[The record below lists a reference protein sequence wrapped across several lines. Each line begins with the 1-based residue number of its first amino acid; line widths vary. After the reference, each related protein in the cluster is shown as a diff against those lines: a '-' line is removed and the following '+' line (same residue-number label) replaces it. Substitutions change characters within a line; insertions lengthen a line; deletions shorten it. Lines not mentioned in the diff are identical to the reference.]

1 MYINLTLISSSLHN
15 ISDLSEK
22 RMEVIEV
29 LKALGDVSIFKNS
42 NPASCCQS
50 AAASSCQSASESSC
64 KGAPASCC
72 KIEPAAET
80 LNIAYI
86 LTGGTESLFIKLFGE
101 NLSALGNIVIIS
113 DAYHN
118 SLAASQEICTWL
130 YNNGVQHKHIHIPLH
145 NPDATLHN
153 FPTLLSAES
162 PASQRA
168 EYHTCAGATKDTATN
183 AEATIAGTA
192 NAAAT
197 NAGTSDAATTI
208 AGATNADAKNAN
220 AKNADAK
227 NADALVGALSGCT
240 IGLIGEASPWLIASG
255 IDKEALSKR
264 CGVSFREICI
274 NTLAE
279 GYMKYRELWE
289 KHSLSAGARAEL
301 DEVLCRFAC
310 SLEGDRTPEDLSDAA
325 IMYLALASLCKQE
338 HLDAVTVKCFD
349 LLSSCK
355 TTACL
360 ALSLL
365 NDNGIIAGCEGDIP
379 SICTMLA
386 VYKAL
391 GRPSFMANPASIDR
405 DNLSIDFAHCTIP
418 TVMVDGCTLP
428 SHFESGIGIGINGE
442 VPLGNYMLCKLSGKT
457 LERSLFCN
465 GRLVKG
471 EYLSNRCRT
480 QVRFIFDSKAEF
492 DAFTNARVGNHIILF
507 KRG

>member
-1 MYINLTLISSSLHN
+1 MQINLSLISSSLHN
-15 ISDLSEK
+15 ITELSQK
-22 RMEVIEV
+22 RMEVIEA

-42 NPASCCQS
+42 SPASCGIES
-50 AAASSCQSASESSC
+50 ATEE
-64 KGAPASCC
+64 
-72 KIEPAAET
+72 IV
-80 LNIAYI
+80 NVAYI

-101 NLSALGNIVIIS
+101 NCSRLGNITIIS

-130 YNNGVQHKHIHIPLH
+130 YNNGVQHRHIHIPLH
-145 NPDATLHN
+145 SPDATLN
-153 FPTLLSAES
+153 RLPTLLCAES
-162 PASQRA
+162 PAPQRCDCHSKVA
-168 EYHTCAGATKDTATN
+168 ATSD
-183 AEATIAGTA
+183 EAAGTE
-192 NAAAT
+192 AAT
-197 NAGTSDAATTI
+197 
-208 AGATNADAKNAN
+208 
-220 AKNADAK
+220 
-227 NADALVGALSGCT
+227 ADALVKALGGCT

-264 CGVSFREICI
+264 CGVSFREISI
-274 NTLAE
+274 GTLADKYL
-279 GYMKYRELWE
+279 GYRELW
-289 KHSLSAGARAEL
+289 KDHTLSAGARAEL
-301 DEVLCRFAC
+301 DEVLCRFSC
-310 SLEGDRTPEDLSDAA
+310 SLEGDRTTEDLSDAA
-325 IMYLALASLCKQE
+325 IMYLALASICKEE

-360 ALSLL
+360 ALALL
-365 NDNGIIAGCEGDIP
+365 NDNGKIAGCEGDIP

-391 GRPSFMANPASIDR
+391 GRPSFMANPASIDS

-418 TVMVDGCTLP
+418 TVMVESCTLP

-442 VPLGNYMLCKLSGKT
+442 VPLGNYTLCKLSGKT
-457 LERSLFCN
+457 LERSLICN

-480 QVRFIFDSKAEF
+480 QVRFIFETKAEF
-492 DAFTNARVGNHIILF
+492 DAFCKARVGNHIILF

>member
-1 MYINLTLISSSLHN
+1 MQINLSLISSSLHN
-15 ISDLSEK
+15 ITELSQK
-22 RMEVIEV
+22 RMEVIEA

-42 NPASCCQS
+42 SPASCGIES
-50 AAASSCQSASESSC
+50 ATGEVV
-64 KGAPASCC
+64 
-72 KIEPAAET
+72 
-80 LNIAYI
+80 NVAYI

-101 NLSALGNIVIIS
+101 NCSRLSNITIIS

-130 YNNGVQHKHIHIPLH
+130 YNNGVQHRHIHIPLH
-145 NPDATLHN
+145 SPDATLN
-153 FPTLLSAES
+153 RLPTLLCAES
-162 PASQRA
+162 PAPQRT
-168 EYHTCAGATKDTATN
+168 ECNAGVA
-183 AEATIAGTA
+183 AEATCAE
-192 NAAAT
+192 AAT
-197 NAGTSDAATTI
+197 AEAAGIEAARTEAASTEAAT
-208 AGATNADAKNAN
+208 AKAASDEATS
-220 AKNADAK
+220 
-227 NADALVGALSGCT
+227 ADALVKALGGCT

-255 IDKEALSKR
+255 IDKEALSER
-264 CGVSFREICI
+264 CGVSFREISI
-274 NTLAE
+274 GTLADKYL
-279 GYMKYRELWE
+279 GYRELW
-289 KHSLSAGARAEL
+289 KNHTLSAGARAEL
-301 DEVLCRFAC
+301 DEVLCRFSC
-310 SLEGDRTPEDLSDAA
+310 SLEGDRTTEDLSDAA
-325 IMYLALASLCKQE
+325 IMYLALASICKEE

-360 ALSLL
+360 ALALL

-391 GRPSFMANPASIDR
+391 GRPSFMANPASIDS

-418 TVMVDGCTLP
+418 IVMVESCTLP

-442 VPLGNYMLCKLSGKT
+442 VPLGNYTLCKLSGKI
-457 LERSLFCN
+457 LERSLICN

-480 QVRFIFDSKAEF
+480 QVRFIFESKAEF
-492 DAFTNARVGNHIILF
+492 DAFCKARVGNHIILF

>member
-1 MYINLTLISSSLHN
+1 MQINLSLISSSLHN
-15 ISDLSEK
+15 ITELSQK
-22 RMEVIEV
+22 RMEVIEA

-42 NPASCCQS
+42 SPASCGIES
-50 AAASSCQSASESSC
+50 ATGE
-64 KGAPASCC
+64 
-72 KIEPAAET
+72 IV
-80 LNIAYI
+80 NVAYI

-101 NLSALGNIVIIS
+101 NCSRLGNITIIS

-130 YNNGVQHKHIHIPLH
+130 YNNGVQHRHIHIPLH
-145 NPDATLHN
+145 SPDATLN
-153 FPTLLSAES
+153 RLPTLLCAES
-162 PASQRA
+162 PAPQRC
-168 EYHTCAGATKDTATN
+168 ECNAGVAATSTEAAT
-183 AEATIAGTA
+183 AEAAGIEA
-192 NAAAT
+192 AGIEAAT
-197 NAGTSDAATTI
+197 
-208 AGATNADAKNAN
+208 
-220 AKNADAK
+220 
-227 NADALVGALSGCT
+227 ADALVKALGGCT

-255 IDKEALSKR
+255 IDKEALSER
-264 CGVSFREICI
+264 CGVSFREISI
-274 NTLAE
+274 GTLADKYL
-279 GYMKYRELWE
+279 GYRELW
-289 KHSLSAGARAEL
+289 KNHTLSAGARAEL
-301 DEVLCRFAC
+301 DEVICRFSC
-310 SLEGDRTPEDLSDAA
+310 SLEGDRTTEDLSDAA
-325 IMYLALASLCKQE
+325 IMYLALASICKEE

-360 ALSLL
+360 ALALL

-391 GRPSFMANPASIDR
+391 GRPSFMANPASIDS

-418 TVMVDGCTLP
+418 TAMVENCTLP

-442 VPLGNYMLCKLSGKT
+442 VPLGNYTLCKLSGKT
-457 LERSLFCN
+457 LERSLICN

-480 QVRFIFDSKAEF
+480 QVRFIFESKAEF
-492 DAFTNARVGNHIILF
+492 DAFCKARVGNHIILF

>member
-1 MYINLTLISSSLHN
+1 MQINLSLISSSLHN
-15 ISDLSEK
+15 ITELSQK
-22 RMEVIEV
+22 RMEVIEA

-42 NPASCCQS
+42 SPASC
-50 AAASSCQSASESSC
+50 
-64 KGAPASCC
+64 G
-72 KIEPAAET
+72 IEIATGEIV
-80 LNIAYI
+80 NVAYI

-101 NLSALGNIVIIS
+101 NCSRLGNITIIS

-130 YNNGVQHKHIHIPLH
+130 YNNGVQHRHIHIPLH
-145 NPDATLHN
+145 SPDATLN
-153 FPTLLSAES
+153 RLPTLLCAES
-162 PASQRA
+162 PAPQRC
-168 EYHTCAGATKDTATN
+168 ECNAGVA
-183 AEATIAGTA
+183 AEATCAEAATAEAASTEAASAEAAGAKAAGTKA
-192 NAAAT
+192 TSTEAAT
-197 NAGTSDAATTI
+197 AEAASDEATS
-208 AGATNADAKNAN
+208 
-220 AKNADAK
+220 
-227 NADALVGALSGCT
+227 ADALVKALGGCT

-264 CGVSFREICI
+264 CGVSFREISI
-274 NTLAE
+274 GTLADKYL
-279 GYMKYRELWE
+279 GYRELW
-289 KHSLSAGARAEL
+289 KNHTLSAGARAEL
-301 DEVLCRFAC
+301 DEVLCRFSC
-310 SLEGDRTPEDLSDAA
+310 SLEGDRTTEDLSDTA
-325 IMYLALASLCKQE
+325 IMYLALASICKEE

-360 ALSLL
+360 ALALL
-365 NDNGIIAGCEGDIP
+365 NDNGKIAGCEGDIP

-391 GRPSFMANPASIDR
+391 GRPSFMANPASIDS

-418 TVMVDGCTLP
+418 TAMVENCTLP

-442 VPLGNYMLCKLSGKT
+442 LPLGNYTLCKLSGKT
-457 LERSLFCN
+457 LERSLICN

-480 QVRFIFDSKAEF
+480 QVRFIFESKAEF
-492 DAFTNARVGNHIILF
+492 DAFCKARVGNHIILF

>member
-1 MYINLTLISSSLHN
+1 MQINLSLISSSLHN
-15 ISDLSEK
+15 ITELSQK
-22 RMEVIEV
+22 RMEVIEA

-42 NPASCCQS
+42 SPASCGIES
-50 AAASSCQSASESSC
+50 ATGE
-64 KGAPASCC
+64 
-72 KIEPAAET
+72 IV
-80 LNIAYI
+80 NVAYI

-101 NLSALGNIVIIS
+101 NCSRLGNITIIS

-130 YNNGVQHKHIHIPLH
+130 YNNGVQHRHIHIPLH
-145 NPDATLHN
+145 SPDATLN
-153 FPTLLSAES
+153 RLPTLLCAES
-162 PASQRA
+162 PAPQRTECHSEVA
-168 EYHTCAGATKDTATN
+168 ATS
-183 AEATIAGTA
+183 AEAATAEAAGIE
-192 NAAAT
+192 AA
-197 NAGTSDAATTI
+197 S
-208 AGATNADAKNAN
+208 
-220 AKNADAK
+220 
-227 NADALVGALSGCT
+227 ADALVKALGGCT

-264 CGVSFREICI
+264 CGVSFREISI
-274 NTLAE
+274 GTLADKYLE
-279 GYMKYRELWE
+279 YRELW
-289 KHSLSAGARAEL
+289 KNHTLSAGARAEL
-301 DEVLCRFAC
+301 DEVLCRFSC
-310 SLEGDRTPEDLSDAA
+310 SLEGDRTTEDLSDAA
-325 IMYLALASLCKQE
+325 IMYLALASICKEE

-360 ALSLL
+360 ALALL

-386 VYKAL
+386 IYKAL
-391 GRPSFMANPASIDR
+391 GRPSFMANPASIDS

-418 TVMVDGCTLP
+418 TAMVENCTLP

-442 VPLGNYMLCKLSGKT
+442 LPLGNYTLCKLSGKT
-457 LERSLFCN
+457 LERSLICN

-480 QVRFIFDSKAEF
+480 QVRFIFESKAEF
-492 DAFTNARVGNHIILF
+492 DAFCKARVGNHIILF

>member
-1 MYINLTLISSSLHN
+1 MQINLSLISSSLHN
-15 ISDLSEK
+15 ITELSQK
-22 RMEVIEV
+22 RMEVIEA

-42 NPASCCQS
+42 SPASCGIES
-50 AAASSCQSASESSC
+50 ATGE
-64 KGAPASCC
+64 
-72 KIEPAAET
+72 IV
-80 LNIAYI
+80 NVAYI

-101 NLSALGNIVIIS
+101 NCSRLGNITIIS

-130 YNNGVQHKHIHIPLH
+130 YNNGVQHRHIHIPLH
-145 NPDATLHN
+145 SPDATLN
-153 FPTLLSAES
+153 RLPTLLCAVS
-162 PASQRA
+162 PAPQGC
-168 EYHTCAGATKDTATN
+168 ECNAGVAAIREG
-183 AEATIAGTA
+183 AEAATAEAAGIEAARTEA
-192 NAAAT
+192 ASTEAAT
-197 NAGTSDAATTI
+197 AEAASDEATS
-208 AGATNADAKNAN
+208 
-220 AKNADAK
+220 
-227 NADALVGALSGCT
+227 ADALVKALGGCT

-255 IDKEALSKR
+255 IDKEALSER
-264 CGVSFREICI
+264 CGVSFREISI
-274 NTLAE
+274 GTLADKYL
-279 GYMKYRELWE
+279 GYRELW
-289 KHSLSAGARAEL
+289 KNHTLSAGARAEL
-301 DEVLCRFAC
+301 DEVICRFSC
-310 SLEGDRTPEDLSDAA
+310 SLEGDRTTEDLSDAA
-325 IMYLALASLCKQE
+325 IMYLALASICKEE

-360 ALSLL
+360 ALALL

-391 GRPSFMANPASIDR
+391 GRPSFMANPASIDS

-418 TVMVDGCTLP
+418 TVMVKSCTLP

-442 VPLGNYMLCKLSGKT
+442 LPLGNYTLCKLSGKT
-457 LERSLFCN
+457 LERSLICN

-480 QVRFIFDSKAEF
+480 QVRFIFESKAEF
-492 DAFTNARVGNHIILF
+492 DAFSKARVGNHIILF

>member
-1 MYINLTLISSSLHN
+1 MQINLSLISSSLHN
-15 ISDLSEK
+15 ISELSQK
-22 RMEVIEV
+22 RMEVIEA

-42 NPASCCQS
+42 SPASCGIES
-50 AAASSCQSASESSC
+50 ATG
-64 KGAPASCC
+64 KVV
-72 KIEPAAET
+72 
-80 LNIAYI
+80 NVAYI

-101 NLSALGNIVIIS
+101 NCSRLGNIAIIS

-130 YNNGVQHKHIHIPLH
+130 YDNGVQHRHIHIPLH
-145 NPDATLHN
+145 SPDATLN
-153 FPTLLSAES
+153 RLPTLLCAES
-162 PASQRA
+162 PAPQRCECNAGVAAIREGA
-168 EYHTCAGATKDTATN
+168 EAATAEAAGIEAAGAKAAS
-183 AEATIAGTA
+183 AEAASDETTTA
-192 NAAAT
+192 E
-197 NAGTSDAATTI
+197 SLV
-208 AGATNADAKNAN
+208 K
-220 AKNADAK
+220 
-227 NADALVGALSGCT
+227 ALGGCT

-255 IDKEALSKR
+255 IDKEALSER
-264 CGVSFREICI
+264 CRVSFREISI
-274 NTLAE
+274 GTLADKYL
-279 GYMKYRELWE
+279 GYRELW
-289 KHSLSAGARAEL
+289 KNHTLSAGARAEL
-301 DEVLCRFAC
+301 DEVLCRFSC
-310 SLEGDRTPEDLSDAA
+310 SLEGDRTTEDLSDAA
-325 IMYLALASLCKQE
+325 IMYLALASICKEE

-360 ALSLL
+360 ALALL

-391 GRPSFMANPASIDR
+391 GRPSFMANPASIDS

-418 TVMVDGCTLP
+418 TVMVKSCTLP

-442 VPLGNYMLCKLSGKT
+442 VPLGNYTLCKLSGKT
-457 LERSLFCN
+457 LERSLICN

-480 QVRFIFDSKAEF
+480 QVRFIFETKAEF
-492 DAFTNARVGNHIILF
+492 DAFCKARVGNHIILF

>member
-1 MYINLTLISSSLHN
+1 MQINLSLISSSLHN
-15 ISDLSEK
+15 ITELSQK
-22 RMEVIEV
+22 RMEVIEA

-42 NPASCCQS
+42 NPASCGIES
-50 AAASSCQSASESSC
+50 ATG
-64 KGAPASCC
+64 KVV
-72 KIEPAAET
+72 
-80 LNIAYI
+80 NVAYI

-101 NLSALGNIVIIS
+101 NCSQLGNITIIS

-130 YNNGVQHKHIHIPLH
+130 YDNGVQHRHIHIPLH
-145 NPDATLHN
+145 SPDATLN
-153 FPTLLSAES
+153 RLPTLLCAES
-162 PASQRA
+162 PAPQRTECNA
-168 EYHTCAGATKDTATN
+168 GVAATSTEAASTEAAGARAASTEAASDEAAS
-183 AEATIAGTA
+183 AE
-192 NAAAT
+192 
-197 NAGTSDAATTI
+197 S
-208 AGATNADAKNAN
+208 
-220 AKNADAK
+220 
-227 NADALVGALSGCT
+227 LVKALSGCT

-255 IDKEALSKR
+255 IDKEALSER
-264 CGVSFREICI
+264 CGVSFREISI
-274 NTLAE
+274 GTLADKYL
-279 GYMKYRELWE
+279 GYRELW
-289 KHSLSAGARAEL
+289 KNHTLSAGARAEL
-301 DEVLCRFAC
+301 DEVLCRFSC
-310 SLEGDRTPEDLSDAA
+310 SLEGDRTTEDLSDAA
-325 IMYLALASLCKQE
+325 IMYLALASICKEE

-360 ALSLL
+360 ALALL

-391 GRPSFMANPASIDR
+391 GRPSFMANPASIDS

-418 TVMVDGCTLP
+418 TAMVESCTLP

-442 VPLGNYMLCKLSGKT
+442 LPLGNYNLCKLSGKT
-457 LERSLFCN
+457 LERSLICN

-480 QVRFIFDSKAEF
+480 QVRFIFETKAEF
-492 DAFTNARVGNHIILF
+492 DAFCKARVGNHIILF

>member
-1 MYINLTLISSSLHN
+1 MQINLSLISSSLHN
-15 ISDLSEK
+15 ITELSQK
-22 RMEVIEV
+22 RMEVIEA

-42 NPASCCQS
+42 SPASCGIES
-50 AAASSCQSASESSC
+50 ATGE
-64 KGAPASCC
+64 
-72 KIEPAAET
+72 IV
-80 LNIAYI
+80 NVAYI

-101 NLSALGNIVIIS
+101 NCSRLGNITIIS

-130 YNNGVQHKHIHIPLH
+130 YNNGVQHRHIHIPLH
-145 NPDATLHN
+145 SPDATLN
-153 FPTLLSAES
+153 RLPTLLCAES
-162 PASQRA
+162 PAPQRT
-168 EYHTCAGATKDTATN
+168 ECNAGV
-183 AEATIAGTA
+183 
-192 NAAAT
+192 AAT
-197 NAGTSDAATTI
+197 S
-208 AGATNADAKNAN
+208 
-220 AKNADAK
+220 
-227 NADALVGALSGCT
+227 ADALVKALGGCT

-264 CGVSFREICI
+264 CGVSFREISI
-274 NTLAE
+274 GTLADKYL
-279 GYMKYRELWE
+279 GYRELW
-289 KHSLSAGARAEL
+289 KNHTLSAGARAEL
-301 DEVLCRFAC
+301 DEVLCRFSC
-310 SLEGDRTPEDLSDAA
+310 SLEGDRTTEDLSDAA
-325 IMYLALASLCKQE
+325 IMYLALASICKEE

-360 ALSLL
+360 ALALL

-391 GRPSFMANPASIDR
+391 GRPSFMANPASIDS

-418 TVMVDGCTLP
+418 TAMVENCTLP

-442 VPLGNYMLCKLSGKT
+442 VPLGNYTLCKLSGKT
-457 LERSLFCN
+457 LERSLICN

-480 QVRFIFDSKAEF
+480 QVRFIFESKAEF
-492 DAFTNARVGNHIILF
+492 DAFCKARVGNHIILF

>member
-1 MYINLTLISSSLHN
+1 MQINLSLISSSLHN
-15 ISDLSEK
+15 ISELSQK
-22 RMEVIEV
+22 RMEVIEA

-42 NPASCCQS
+42 SPASCGIES
-50 AAASSCQSASESSC
+50 ATGEVV
-64 KGAPASCC
+64 
-72 KIEPAAET
+72 
-80 LNIAYI
+80 NVAYI

-101 NLSALGNIVIIS
+101 NCSRLGNITIIS

-130 YNNGVQHKHIHIPLH
+130 YNNGVQHRHIHIPLH
-145 NPDATLHN
+145 SPDATLN
-153 FPTLLSAES
+153 RLPTLLCAES
-162 PASQRA
+162 PAPQRT
-168 EYHTCAGATKDTATN
+168 ECNAGVA
-183 AEATIAGTA
+183 AEATCAE
-192 NAAAT
+192 AAT
-197 NAGTSDAATTI
+197 
-208 AGATNADAKNAN
+208 
-220 AKNADAK
+220 
-227 NADALVGALSGCT
+227 ADALVKALGGCT

-264 CGVSFREICI
+264 CGVSFREISI
-274 NTLAE
+274 GTLADE
-279 GYMKYRELWE
+279 YLKYRELW
-289 KHSLSAGARAEL
+289 KNHALSAGARAEL
-301 DEVLCRFAC
+301 DEVLCRFSC
-310 SLEGDRTPEDLSDAA
+310 SLEGDRTTEDLSDAA
-325 IMYLALASLCKQE
+325 IMYLALASICKEE

-360 ALSLL
+360 ALALL

-391 GRPSFMANPASIDR
+391 GRPSFMANPASIDS

-418 TVMVDGCTLP
+418 TAMVESCTLP

-442 VPLGNYMLCKLSGKT
+442 VPLGNYTLCKLSGKT
-457 LERSLFCN
+457 LERSLICN

-480 QVRFIFDSKAEF
+480 QVRFIFESKAEF
-492 DAFTNARVGNHIILF
+492 DAFCKARVGNHIILF

>member
-1 MYINLTLISSSLHN
+1 MQINLSLISSSLHN
-15 ISDLSEK
+15 ITELSQK
-22 RMEVIEV
+22 RMEVIEA

-42 NPASCCQS
+42 SPASCGIES
-50 AAASSCQSASESSC
+50 ATEE
-64 KGAPASCC
+64 
-72 KIEPAAET
+72 IV
-80 LNIAYI
+80 NVAYI

-101 NLSALGNIVIIS
+101 NCSRLGNITIIS

-130 YNNGVQHKHIHIPLH
+130 YNNGVQHRHIHIPLH
-145 NPDATLHN
+145 SPDATLN
-153 FPTLLSAES
+153 RLPTLLCAES
-162 PASQRA
+162 PAPQRT
-168 EYHTCAGATKDTATN
+168 ECNAGV
-183 AEATIAGTA
+183 
-192 NAAAT
+192 AAT
-197 NAGTSDAATTI
+197 S
-208 AGATNADAKNAN
+208 
-220 AKNADAK
+220 
-227 NADALVGALSGCT
+227 ADALVKALGGCT

-255 IDKEALSKR
+255 IDKEALSER
-264 CGVSFREICI
+264 CGVSFREISI
-274 NTLAE
+274 GTLADKYL
-279 GYMKYRELWE
+279 GYRELW
-289 KHSLSAGARAEL
+289 KNHTLSAGARAEL
-301 DEVLCRFAC
+301 DEVLCRFSC
-310 SLEGDRTPEDLSDAA
+310 SLEGDRTTEDLSDAA
-325 IMYLALASLCKQE
+325 IMYLALASICKEE

-360 ALSLL
+360 ALALL

-391 GRPSFMANPASIDR
+391 GRPSFMANPASIDS

-418 TVMVDGCTLP
+418 TVMVESCTLP

-442 VPLGNYMLCKLSGKT
+442 VPLGNYTLCKLSGKT
-457 LERSLFCN
+457 LERSLICN

-480 QVRFIFDSKAEF
+480 QVRFIFESKAEF
-492 DAFTNARVGNHIILF
+492 DAFSKARVGNHIILF

>member
-1 MYINLTLISSSLHN
+1 MQINLSLISSSLHN
-15 ISDLSEK
+15 ITELSQK
-22 RMEVIEV
+22 RMEVIEA

-42 NPASCCQS
+42 SPASCGIES
-50 AAASSCQSASESSC
+50 ATEE
-64 KGAPASCC
+64 
-72 KIEPAAET
+72 IV
-80 LNIAYI
+80 NVAYI

-101 NLSALGNIVIIS
+101 NCSRLGNITIIS

-145 NPDATLHN
+145 SPDATLN
-153 FPTLLSAES
+153 RLPTLLCAES
-162 PASQRA
+162 PAPQRT
-168 EYHTCAGATKDTATN
+168 ECNAGV
-183 AEATIAGTA
+183 
-192 NAAAT
+192 AAT
-197 NAGTSDAATTI
+197 S
-208 AGATNADAKNAN
+208 
-220 AKNADAK
+220 
-227 NADALVGALSGCT
+227 ADALVKALGGCT

-274 NTLAE
+274 GTLADE
-279 GYMKYRELWE
+279 YLKYRELW
-289 KHSLSAGARAEL
+289 KNHTLSAGARAEL
-301 DEVLCRFAC
+301 DEVICRFSC
-310 SLEGDRTPEDLSDAA
+310 SLEGDRTTEDLSDAA
-325 IMYLALASLCKQE
+325 IMYLALASICKEE

-360 ALSLL
+360 ALALL
-365 NDNGIIAGCEGDIP
+365 NDNGKIAGCEGDIP

-386 VYKAL
+386 IYKAL
-391 GRPSFMANPASIDR
+391 GRPSFMANPASIDS

-418 TVMVDGCTLP
+418 TAMVENCTLP

-442 VPLGNYMLCKLSGKT
+442 VPLGNYTLCKLSGKT
-457 LERSLFCN
+457 LERSLICN

-480 QVRFIFDSKAEF
+480 QVRFIFESKAEF
-492 DAFTNARVGNHIILF
+492 DAFCKARVGNHIILF

>member
-1 MYINLTLISSSLHN
+1 MQINLSLISSSLHN
-15 ISDLSEK
+15 ITELSQK
-22 RMEVIEV
+22 RMEVIEA

-42 NPASCCQS
+42 SPASCGIES
-50 AAASSCQSASESSC
+50 ATEE
-64 KGAPASCC
+64 
-72 KIEPAAET
+72 IV
-80 LNIAYI
+80 NVAYI

-101 NLSALGNIVIIS
+101 NCSRLGNITIIS

-130 YNNGVQHKHIHIPLH
+130 YNNGVQHRHIHIPLH
-145 NPDATLHN
+145 SPDATLN
-153 FPTLLSAES
+153 RLPTLLCAVS
-162 PASQRA
+162 PAPQRCECNA
-168 EYHTCAGATKDTATN
+168 GVAAISTEAASTEAAGAKAAG
-183 AEATIAGTA
+183 AEAASDE
-192 NAAAT
+192 AA
-197 NAGTSDAATTI
+197 S
-208 AGATNADAKNAN
+208 
-220 AKNADAK
+220 
-227 NADALVGALSGCT
+227 ADALVKALGGCT

-264 CGVSFREICI
+264 CGVSFREISI
-274 NTLAE
+274 GTLADKYL
-279 GYMKYRELWE
+279 GYRELW
-289 KHSLSAGARAEL
+289 KNHTLSAGARAEL
-301 DEVLCRFAC
+301 DEVLCRFSC
-310 SLEGDRTPEDLSDAA
+310 SLEGDRTTEDLSDAA
-325 IMYLALASLCKQE
+325 IMYLALASICKEE

-360 ALSLL
+360 ALALL
-365 NDNGIIAGCEGDIP
+365 NDNGKIAGCEGDIP

-391 GRPSFMANPASIDR
+391 GRPSFMANPASIDS

-418 TVMVDGCTLP
+418 TVMVESCTLP

-442 VPLGNYMLCKLSGKT
+442 VPLGNYTLCKLSGKT
-457 LERSLFCN
+457 LERSLICN

-480 QVRFIFDSKAEF
+480 QVRFIFESKAEF
-492 DAFTNARVGNHIILF
+492 DAFSKARVGNHIILF

>member
-1 MYINLTLISSSLHN
+1 MQINLSLISSSLHN
-15 ISDLSEK
+15 ITELSQK
-22 RMEVIEV
+22 RMEVIEA

-42 NPASCCQS
+42 SPASCGIES
-50 AAASSCQSASESSC
+50 ATEE
-64 KGAPASCC
+64 
-72 KIEPAAET
+72 IV
-80 LNIAYI
+80 NVAYI

-101 NLSALGNIVIIS
+101 NCSRLSNITIIS

-130 YNNGVQHKHIHIPLH
+130 YNNGVQHRHIHIPLH
-145 NPDATLHN
+145 SPDATLN
-153 FPTLLSAES
+153 RLPTLLCAES
-162 PASQRA
+162 PAPQRC
-168 EYHTCAGATKDTATN
+168 ECNAGVA
-183 AEATIAGTA
+183 AEAASDE
-192 NAAAT
+192 AT
-197 NAGTSDAATTI
+197 S
-208 AGATNADAKNAN
+208 
-220 AKNADAK
+220 
-227 NADALVGALSGCT
+227 ADALVKALGGCT

-255 IDKEALSKR
+255 IDKEALSER
-264 CGVSFREICI
+264 CGVSFREISI
-274 NTLAE
+274 GTLADKYL
-279 GYMKYRELWE
+279 GYRELW
-289 KHSLSAGARAEL
+289 KNHTLSAGARAEL
-301 DEVLCRFAC
+301 DEVLCRFSC
-310 SLEGDRTPEDLSDAA
+310 SLEGDRTTEDLSDAA
-325 IMYLALASLCKQE
+325 IMYLALASICKEE

-360 ALSLL
+360 ALALL

-391 GRPSFMANPASIDR
+391 GKPSFMANPASIDS

-418 TVMVDGCTLP
+418 TVMVESCTLP

-442 VPLGNYMLCKLSGKT
+442 VPLGNYTLCKLSGKT
-457 LERSLFCN
+457 LERSLICN

-480 QVRFIFDSKAEF
+480 QVRFMFESKAEF
-492 DAFTNARVGNHIILF
+492 DAFCKARVGNHIILF

>member
-1 MYINLTLISSSLHN
+1 MQINLSLISSSLHN
-15 ISDLSEK
+15 ITELSQK
-22 RMEVIEV
+22 RMEVIEA

-42 NPASCCQS
+42 SPASCGIES
-50 AAASSCQSASESSC
+50 ATGE
-64 KGAPASCC
+64 
-72 KIEPAAET
+72 IV
-80 LNIAYI
+80 NVAYI

-101 NLSALGNIVIIS
+101 NCSRLGNITIIS

-130 YNNGVQHKHIHIPLH
+130 YNNGVQHRHIHIPLH
-145 NPDATLHN
+145 SPDATLN
-153 FPTLLSAES
+153 RLPTLLCAES
-162 PASQRA
+162 PAPQRT
-168 EYHTCAGATKDTATN
+168 ECNAGV
-183 AEATIAGTA
+183 
-192 NAAAT
+192 AAT
-197 NAGTSDAATTI
+197 S
-208 AGATNADAKNAN
+208 
-220 AKNADAK
+220 
-227 NADALVGALSGCT
+227 ADALVKALGGCT

-274 NTLAE
+274 GTLADKYL
-279 GYMKYRELWE
+279 GYRELW
-289 KHSLSAGARAEL
+289 KNHTLSAGARAEL
-301 DEVLCRFAC
+301 DEVICRFSC
-310 SLEGDRTPEDLSDAA
+310 SLEGDRTTEDLSDAA
-325 IMYLALASLCKQE
+325 IMYLALASICKEE

-360 ALSLL
+360 ALALL

-391 GRPSFMANPASIDR
+391 GRPSFMANPASIDS

-418 TVMVDGCTLP
+418 TAMVENCTLP

-442 VPLGNYMLCKLSGKT
+442 VPLGNYTLCKLSGKT
-457 LERSLFCN
+457 LERSLICN

-480 QVRFIFDSKAEF
+480 QVRFIFESKAEF
-492 DAFTNARVGNHIILF
+492 DAFSKARVGNHIILF

>member
-1 MYINLTLISSSLHN
+1 MQINLSLISSSLHN
-15 ISDLSEK
+15 ISELSQK
-22 RMEVIEV
+22 RMEVIEA

-42 NPASCCQS
+42 SPASC
-50 AAASSCQSASESSC
+50 
-64 KGAPASCC
+64 G
-72 KIEPAAET
+72 IEIATGEIV
-80 LNIAYI
+80 NVAYI

-101 NLSALGNIVIIS
+101 NCSRLGNITIIS

-130 YNNGVQHKHIHIPLH
+130 YNNGVQHRHIHIPLH
-145 NPDATLHN
+145 SPDATLN
-153 FPTLLSAES
+153 RLPTLLCAES
-162 PASQRA
+162 PAPQRC
-168 EYHTCAGATKDTATN
+168 ECNAGV
-183 AEATIAGTA
+183 
-192 NAAAT
+192 AAT
-197 NAGTSDAATTI
+197 SAESLV
-208 AGATNADAKNAN
+208 K
-220 AKNADAK
+220 
-227 NADALVGALSGCT
+227 ALGGCT

-264 CGVSFREICI
+264 CGVSFREISI
-274 NTLAE
+274 ETLADE
-279 GYMKYRELWE
+279 YLKYRELW
-289 KHSLSAGARAEL
+289 KDHTLSAGARAEL
-301 DEVLCRFAC
+301 DEVLCRFSC
-310 SLEGDRTPEDLSDAA
+310 SLEGDRTTEDLSDAA
-325 IMYLALASLCKQE
+325 IMYLALASICKEE

-360 ALSLL
+360 ALALL

-386 VYKAL
+386 IYKAL
-391 GRPSFMANPASIDR
+391 GRPSFMANPASIDS

-418 TVMVDGCTLP
+418 TAMVESCTLP

-442 VPLGNYMLCKLSGKT
+442 VPLGNYTLCKLSGKT
-457 LERSLFCN
+457 LERSLICN

-480 QVRFIFDSKAEF
+480 QVRFIFETKAEF
-492 DAFTNARVGNHIILF
+492 DAFCKARVGNHIILF

>member
-1 MYINLTLISSSLHN
+1 MQINLSLISSSLHN
-15 ISDLSEK
+15 ITELSQK
-22 RMEVIEV
+22 RMEVIEA

-42 NPASCCQS
+42 SPASC
-50 AAASSCQSASESSC
+50 
-64 KGAPASCC
+64 G
-72 KIEPAAET
+72 IEIATGEIV
-80 LNIAYI
+80 NVAYI

-101 NLSALGNIVIIS
+101 NCSRLGNITIIS

-130 YNNGVQHKHIHIPLH
+130 YNNGVQHRHIHIPLH
-145 NPDATLHN
+145 SPDATLN
-153 FPTLLSAES
+153 RLPTLLCAES
-162 PASQRA
+162 PAPQRC
-168 EYHTCAGATKDTATN
+168 ECNAGVA
-183 AEATIAGTA
+183 AEATCAEAATAEAASTEAASAEAASTEAAGAKAAGTKA
-192 NAAAT
+192 TSTEAAT
-197 NAGTSDAATTI
+197 AEAASDEATS
-208 AGATNADAKNAN
+208 
-220 AKNADAK
+220 
-227 NADALVGALSGCT
+227 ADALVKALGGCT

-264 CGVSFREICI
+264 CGVSFREISI
-274 NTLAE
+274 GTLADKYL
-279 GYMKYRELWE
+279 GYRELW
-289 KHSLSAGARAEL
+289 KNHTLSAGARAEL
-301 DEVLCRFAC
+301 DEVLCRFSC
-310 SLEGDRTPEDLSDAA
+310 SLEGDRTTEDLSDAA
-325 IMYLALASLCKQE
+325 IMYLALASICKEE

-360 ALSLL
+360 ALALL
-365 NDNGIIAGCEGDIP
+365 NDNGKIAGCEGDIP

-391 GRPSFMANPASIDR
+391 GRPSFMANPASIDS

-418 TVMVDGCTLP
+418 TVMVESCTLP

-442 VPLGNYMLCKLSGKT
+442 VPLGNYTLCKLSGKT
-457 LERSLFCN
+457 LERSLICN

-480 QVRFIFDSKAEF
+480 QVRFIFESKAEF
-492 DAFTNARVGNHIILF
+492 DAFCKARVGNHIILF